1 MRPSLQDHPPFA
13 GTYINKVYEENPVET
28 LEQSVEL
35 LKKEMDSIPEQAA
48 ELAYAPGKWTV
59 RQVLRH
65 VIDTERIFAYRALCI
80 ARGEDQSLPSFDE
93 NKYAQA
99 ADDGLSDLSDL
110 KNEWMLVRRST
121 AALYKSFPEQLL
133 QRSGTV
139 GGGRVTVNA
148 LAYMILGHW
157 RHHAGLFRDRYELEL
172 PNGEA

>member
-1 MRPSLQDHPPFA
+1 MRPSPQDHPAFA
-13 GTYINKVYEENPVET
+13 ETYINKISEENPVET

-48 ELAYAPGKWTV
+48 EFAYAPGKWTV

-65 VIDTERIFAYRALCI
+65 VIDTERVFAYRALCI
-80 ARGEDQSLPSFDE
+80 ARGEDQALPSFDE
-93 NKYAQA
+93 NKYALA
-99 ADDGLSDLSDL
+99 ADEGLSDLADL
-110 KNEWMLVRRST
+110 KNEWLLVRCST

-133 QRSGTV
+133 LRSGNA

-157 RHHAGLFRDRYELEL
+157 RHHAGLFRDRYGLEL
-172 PNGEA
+172 PSGEA

>member
-1 MRPSLQDHPPFA
+1 MRPSPQDHPAFA
-13 GTYINKVYEENPVET
+13 GTYISKVREENPVET

-35 LKKEMDSIPEQAA
+35 LKMEMDAISEKAS

-80 ARGEDQSLPSFDE
+80 ARGEDQALPSFDE
-93 NKYAQA
+93 NKYAHA
-99 ADDGLSDLSDL
+99 ANEGLSDLTDL
-110 KNEWMLVRRST
+110 KDEWMLVRMST
-121 AALYKSFPEQLL
+121 AALFKSFPEHLL

-139 GGGRVTVNA
+139 GVGRVTVNA

-157 RHHAGLFRDRYELEL
+157 RHHAGLFRDLYGLEL
-172 PNGEA
+172 PNG

>member
-1 MRPSLQDHPPFA
+1 MRPLPQDHPMFA
-13 GTYINKVYEENPVET
+13 ETYIDKVSEENPVET

-35 LKKEMDSIPEQAA
+35 LQTELDAIHEKTA

-80 ARGEDQSLPSFDE
+80 ARSEDQALPSFDE

-99 ADDGLSDLSDL
+99 ADEGLSDLTDL

-121 AALYKSFPEQLL
+121 VALYKSFPERLL
-133 QRSGTV
+133 QRSGTA
-139 GGGRVTVNA
+139 GGARVTVNA

-157 RHHAGLFRDRYELEL
+157 RHHAGLFRDRYGLEL

>member
-1 MRPSLQDHPPFA
+1 MRPSPQDHPAFA
-13 GTYINKVYEENPVET
+13 GTYISKVREENPVET
-28 LEQSVEL
+28 LEQSIEVLIEQ
-35 LKKEMDSIPEQAA
+35 MDAIPEKAA

-80 ARGEDQSLPSFDE
+80 ARGEDQVLPSFDE

-99 ADDGLSDLSDL
+99 ADDGLSDLTDL
-110 KNEWMLVRRST
+110 KDEWLLVRRST
-121 AALYKSFPEQLL
+121 IALYKSFPAQLL

-157 RHHAGLFRDRYELEL
+157 RHHAGLFRDRYGLEL
-172 PNGEA
+172 PGGEA